1 MKIYPYQDGDQL
13 IELVEKCEYDDL
25 FDRLESEK
33 LTRNHIIKRG
43 VELERELDEA
53 NKELHQKYIEFDALF
68 DEAEQIRIE
77 RDEARAEAAKWKAN
91 HNNQVA
97 LKSAIIQRPDLG
109 DRAERVQSLI
119 QERNEARQ
127 KLAILQ
133 DLLNDLEDPLQLIA
147 EYWDK
152 DETLESM
159 TGACWHAVGTAEKA
173 LEKIRPH
180 LTYYG
185 S

>member
-1 MKIYPYQDGDQL
+1 MTPTPETDAQCYDCTYRGDMGSTFTADRGKHDPYGDH
-13 IELVEKCEYDDL
+13 VDADFARK
-25 FDRLESEK
+25 
-33 LTRNHIIKRG
+33 
-43 VELERELDEA
+43 LERE
-53 NKELHQKYIEFDALF
+53 
-68 DEAEQIRIE
+68 
-77 RDEARAEAAKWKAN
+77 RD
-91 HNNQVA
+91 
-97 LKSAIIQRPDLG
+97 
-109 DRAERVQSLI
+109 
-119 QERNEARQ
+119 EARQ

-173 LEKIRPH
+173 LEKIRPY
-180 LTYYG
+180 LNYYG